1 MQPLKPLRSSQK
13 AQKKDLPQRS
23 LRTPLRSLRSQGGGD
38 LHMFDLTDKSA
49 VITGARRGIGK
60 GIAVALAQA
69 GADVL
74 VSDIDLEDCKET
86 CREIEEKTG
95 QRAVPFKCDVTKKE
109 EVEAMVEK
117 AVNEFGKLDVL
128 VNNAGIA
135 PFKDFL
141 EITEDGWDNVM
152 EINLKGQFLCAKAA
166 AKEMAKRGWGRIIN
180 IASIASGQTG
190 VGFPQAAHYTA
201 SKGGVTAL
209 TETLAL
215 ELGPKGIRVNAIG
228 PGIIETE
235 MTSDMLS
242 DEEQRRNILHR
253 TPVGRVGEP
262 ADIGAAAV
270 YLASKEADF
279 VNGVVLFVDGGWL
292 AG

>member
-1 MQPLKPLRSSQK
+1 
-13 AQKKDLPQRS
+13 
-23 LRTPLRSLRSQGGGD
+23 
-38 LHMFDLTDKSA
+38 MFNLTNKSA

-60 GIAVALAQA
+60 GIALALAQA

-74 VSDIDLEDCKET
+74 VSDIDLKDCEKT
-86 CREIEEKTG
+86 CQEIEEETG
-95 QRAVPFKCDVTKKE
+95 QRAVPFRCDVTKKD

-117 AVNEFGKLDVL
+117 AVDEFGRLDIL

-135 PFKDFL
+135 QFKDFFEL
-141 EITEDGWDNVM
+141 EEQDWDKVL
-152 EINLKGQFLCAKAA
+152 EVNLKGQFLCAQAA
-166 AKEMAKRGWGRIIN
+166 AKEMAKNGWGRIIN
-180 IASIASGQTG
+180 IASIASGQVG
-190 VGFPQAAHYTA
+190 VGFPQVAHYTA
-201 SKGGVTAL
+201 SKGGVTGL

-215 ELGPKGIRVNAIG
+215 ELGPKGVRVNAIG

-242 DEEQRRNILHR
+242 TEEQRRNILAR
-253 TPVGRVGEP
+253 TPVGRVGQP

-270 YLASKEADF
+270 YLASEEADF
-279 VNGVVLFVDGGWL
+279 VNGAILFVDGGWL